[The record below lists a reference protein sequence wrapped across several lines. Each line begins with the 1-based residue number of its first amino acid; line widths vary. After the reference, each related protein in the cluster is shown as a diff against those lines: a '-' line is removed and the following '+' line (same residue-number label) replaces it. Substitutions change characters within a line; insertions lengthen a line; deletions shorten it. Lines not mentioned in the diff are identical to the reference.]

1 MLHYRKSLE
10 LIIHG
15 QLLEF
20 WKLLSWSCNY
30 GIGTALPSIKFFIGF
45 DSNRSR
51 DKKRGNEQFGGT
63 YGSMT
68 YNFWICLL
76 PSSKSLIS
84 NFSVSWLV
92 SLIVIF
98 FHISCSFSFFFFF
111 FFLHSKILPLK
122 TCNYNHITYLTVNF
136 SVKN

>member
-1 MLHYRKSLE
+1 MESVPY
-10 LIIHG
+10 
-15 QLLEF
+15 F
-20 WKLLSWSCNY
+20 
-30 GIGTALPSIKFFIGF
+30 PPIKFFIGF

-84 NFSVSWLV
+84 TFSVSWLV
-92 SLIVIF
+92 SYIF
-98 FHISCSFSFFFFF
+98 PCQLFFFFF
-111 FFLHSKILPLK
+111 GSKILPLK
-122 TCNYNHITYLTVNF
+122 KCNYNHITYLTVNL